1 MKLKVIT
8 GIVLVLAVTFF
19 SLELPSVSAPAII
32 FLPTYVSTPSN
43 ETFVL
48 PFKMRFDEPDSGFF
62 GIIFFWDVNE
72 TDPAG
77 KYWNFTYE
85 GFAAKFT
92 DGTGFTATVVATIMK
107 GPALGLPGVYRYAVT
122 IDESD
127 GEIKNGDFWV
137 NATIRAAGL
146 MNGIYTPH
154 AIGDQNI
161 TIHVFVYETW
171 IGAEAVCTVHVT
183 APPRAH
189 DVALV
194 NLTPSKTIV
203 GQGYSTSINVTAEN
217 QGNYTETFNV
227 TVYYRNSTYTG
238 TVGTQT
244 VTSLAA
250 GDKKLL
256 VFIWATDGSVKRC
269 QPYTIIANASI
280 VSGETDTADNS
291 LVDGTIKVTI
301 PGDLDGDGE
310 VYTKDLGMLG
320 KSWRKSRGQL
330 GYIPEADID
339 CDGTVYIKDL
349 GTVGKNWRKTA

>member
-1 MKLKVIT
+1 M
-8 GIVLVLAVTFF
+8 
-19 SLELPSVSAPAII
+19 
-32 FLPTYVSTPSN
+32 
-43 ETFVL
+43 
-48 PFKMRFDEPDSGFF
+48 
-62 GIIFFWDVNE
+62 
-72 TDPAG
+72 
-77 KYWNFTYE
+77 
-85 GFAAKFT
+85 AK
-92 DGTGFTATVVATIMK
+92 ARM
-107 GPALGLPGVYRYAVT
+107 
-122 IDESD
+122 E
-127 GEIKNGDFWV
+127 
-137 NATIRAAGL
+137 

-161 TIHVFVYETW
+161 TFQAYV
-171 IGAEAVCTVHVT
+171 AESTILNAYGVCTVHVT

-194 NLTPSKTIV
+194 NVTPSKTIV

-269 QPYTIIANASI
+269 QPYAIIANASI

-339 CDGTVYIKDL
+339 GDGTVYIKDL